1 MGVGEGMAS
10 MTLAERV
17 QQYIE
22 SQVDGAPIFIDDI
35 VHVLKEEVEE
45 DEKKLRQN
53 VTVICSRLLTRLDGF
68 SRFDVGVYYYTTRP
82 NGDINRKELT
92 RQLYIE
98 NKRGDVYGLLICG
111 SLAFH
116 HGFTHEQPELKQIMT
131 NNWRRTPRCSEEEGL
146 KLVAPSEGITNENV
160 QYFEIL
166 ELLKWNP
173 MIVEDEAARSKLIDL
188 ISRYELQSIWLM
200 SFAVSHY
207 NQKVVLALAKLAPFY
222 LQEMHG
228 VSSKDPYTVR

>member
-1 MGVGEGMAS
+1 

-22 SQVDGAPIFIDDI
+22 FQVDGAPIFIDDI
-35 VHVLKEEVEE
+35 VRALKEEMGE

-53 VTVICSRLLTRLDGF
+53 VTVTCSRLLTKLDGF
-68 SRFDVGVYYYTTRP
+68 SRFDVGIYYYTTRP
-82 NGDINRKELT
+82 DGDINRKELT

-98 NKRGDVYGLLICG
+98 NKRGDVYGSLICG

-116 HGFTHEQPELKQIMT
+116 HGLTDEQPEHKQIMT
-131 NNWRRTPRCSEEEGL
+131 NNWRRAPKCSEEEGL
-146 KLVAPSEGITNENV
+146 KLVAPYEEITPKNV
-160 QYFEIL
+160 RYFEIL
-166 ELLKWNP
+166 ELIKWDP
-173 MIVEDEAARSKLIDL
+173 TFVDEEKTRSKLIEL
-188 ISRYELQSIWLM
+188 ISRYELQSIRLM

-222 LQEMHG
+222 LQEMHEI
-228 VSSKDPYTVR
+228 SSKDSYTVR